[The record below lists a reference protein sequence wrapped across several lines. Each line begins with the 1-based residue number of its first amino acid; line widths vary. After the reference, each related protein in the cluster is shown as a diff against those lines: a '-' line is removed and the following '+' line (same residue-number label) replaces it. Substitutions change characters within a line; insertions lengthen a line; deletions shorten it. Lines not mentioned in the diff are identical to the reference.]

1 MKFWDAPAIVPLL
14 VAEESTRRLQALAAK
29 DSAMLVWWGGA
40 AYALIEKLRSVMPS
54 DSINERN
61 CRKSIRTRCRGLCS
75 CVEASADQ
83 SPILLPRER
92 PNRHLK
98 QRSYFAWPCFTKSNR
113 SDPPGWKG

>member
-1 MKFWDAPAIVPLL
+1 
-14 VAEESTRRLQALAAK
+14 
-29 DSAMLVWWGGA
+29 MLVWWGGA

-54 DSINERN
+54 DFINERN

-98 QRSYFAWPCFTKSNR
+98 QEIPQLLCLALFYKIKSF
-113 SDPPGWKG
+113 